1 VEDLGSRLPE
11 RRIWGADLL
20 ILATVG
26 NTEQGFDR
34 LMRAVEEMI
43 SSVPNHEDVFIQYGN
58 SRVVPSNCRAVAFVS
73 RDEFDQLILQA
84 SLVITHGGAGSIG
97 KCLLS
102 GKRPVVVPRRKAF
115 GEHVNDHQL
124 ELVRELESQGRIYAV
139 YDIACLPGA
148 VREARERGAT
158 QPLASSES
166 GVSVLVKKFLDRLSS
181 GKNVKR

>member
-1 VEDLGSRLPE
+1 VEDFSSRLPE

-20 ILATVG
+20 ILVTVG
-26 NTEQGFDR
+26 NGEMGFDR
-34 LMRAVEEMI
+34 LMRAVEEMK
-43 SSVPNHEDVFIQYGN
+43 SSVLNGEDTFVQYGN
-58 SRVVPSNCRAVAFVS
+58 SRVVPSSCRAVAFVP
-73 RDEFDQLILQA
+73 RDEFDQIILQA

-97 KCLLS
+97 KCLLT
-102 GKRPVVVPRRKAF
+102 GKKPVVVPRRKEF
-115 GEHVNDHQL
+115 REIVNDHQF
-124 ELVRELESQGRIYAV
+124 ELVRELEGQGRIYAV